1 MTRWLDAVTFGP
13 QRRARRMMRQLREL
27 DAQDAR
33 LKAAGLDPLDE
44 WLRGRD
50 PRLAPAGAPLQ
61 PAARSP
67 RRAALLAVVL
77 TVAIGGLVAWHQYHG
92 GPADGPRA
100 VARPAN
106 LPPAGIEEQEIHAA
120 LAAATRSARP
130 TVTGTSQDGAVT
142 TIPWKRAASASRS
155 S

>member
-92 GPADGPRA
+92 GPAD
-100 VARPAN
+100 ARVRSRD
-106 LPPAGIEEQEIHAA
+106 PP
-120 LAAATRSARP
+120 TCRRP
-130 TVTGTSQDGAVT
+130 G
-142 TIPWKRAASASRS
+142 SRS
-155 S
+155 RRSTRRSPPRRVRQDPLSPGRLRTVP